1 MPNALNTPI
10 TTNPSKVMNM
20 QELMTMPFIQAL
32 SLIVKGAVEEYLT
45 ENGLLAAIA
54 NAARKDRQ
62 NECESLDTKGAL
74 EFLNANGYP
83 ISKGQLYKET
93 SNGTIPF
100 QKFGSK
106 LHFRK
111 SELQQW
117 AENRLIDGNAIGVLT
132 PAETST
138 RKVTMFA
145 SD

>member
-10 TTNPSKVMNM
+10 TTNPSTVMNM

-111 SELQQW
+111 SELLQW
-117 AENRLIDGNAIGVLT
+117 AEARLIDGNAVGVLV
-132 PAETST
+132 PATT
-138 RKVTMFA
+138 GKGGRR
-145 SD
+145 